1 MRTQQQIIRSQR
13 LCGWFFIFL
22 GVLSLALSCLHFY
35 LGRWG
40 LAAMM
45 LPGVLFCSV
54 VGRLAITGAV
64 ERSRMS
70 GGSAEES
77 GAGKLVPVIPAPTH
91 HLHAGKDLP
100 PSDKT
105 HSLPKD

>member
-1 MRTQQQIIRSQR
+1 
-13 LCGWFFIFL
+13 
-22 GVLSLALSCLHFY
+22 
-35 LGRWG
+35 
-40 LAAMM
+40 MM

-77 GAGKLVPVIPAPTH
+77 GAGKLVPVSPAPTH